1 MKNKNLLNQLAYYG
15 LLIVAIVFIVVALLN
30 QLDLNNSFINSV
42 LKIASNVA
50 TLFMVLVVSFIGWE
64 YAKKQPT
71 IWKVIFLIAAILA
84 VAFSAMKIVN

>member
-84 VAFSAMKIVN
+84 VAFSAMAIVN